1 MPRILCGLA
10 AGALLAITGAQSVVA
25 AQGKKPNPRSMAVIS
40 VEFTDDCSAAIVES
54 DKDIGNI
61 AVVLKNLSW
70 QKIENLP
77 PNPTYTIAADPD
89 GPNAGQPILMLYV
102 KAGSYRQKDLVSDIP
117 GHVGVPFA
125 CEPAG

>member
-25 AQGKKPNPRSMAVIS
+25 AQGKQPNPKSMAVIS

-54 DKDIGNI
+54 SKNVANI

-70 QKIENLP
+70 QRVKNLP
-77 PNPTYTIAADPD
+77 SNPTYTISADPN

-102 KAGSYRQKDLVSDIP
+102 KSGRYRQKDLVSDIP
-117 GHVGVPFA
+117 GMVGVPFT